1 MSSLVCVA
9 LYALIP
15 TNILRVP
22 RCQRNLSVKLDLIAP
37 VVGDRLTIAFE

>member
-9 LYALIP
+9 PYALIP
-15 TNILRVP
+15 TNILRIP

-37 VVGDRLTIAFE
+37 VGDDRLTVGFE